1 MACEQNRGGLLMAL
15 VFVLAATVAGAM
27 GQTASKKTAHP
38 SAPTGTPLARGKG
51 LYDAHCEICHFSA
64 STAKKIGPGL
74 KDVWTRGKFADGSK
88 VDDDKLRRWIV
99 KGGKNMPGFADLSA
113 DEVRDLIA
121 YLKTL

>member
-1 MACEQNRGGLLMAL
+1 MTYRQKRGVLLMPLA
-15 VFVLAATVAGAM
+15 FVLAAAAL
-27 GQTASKKTAHP
+27 GQTASKGPVHP
-38 SAPTGTPLARGKG
+38 SASLARGKG
-51 LYDAHCEICHFSA
+51 LYDAHCEICHFTA
-64 STAKKIGPGL
+64 STVKKVGPGL
-74 KDVWTRGKFADGSK
+74 KSIGTRGKFADGSK

>member
-1 MACEQNRGGLLMAL
+1 MNCGQKRGTLLMAMAF
-15 VFVLAATVAGAM
+15 VFAVTVAGAM
-27 GQTASKKTAHP
+27 GQTASKKPTHT
-38 SAPTGTPLARGKG
+38 SAPAGTSGARGKG
-51 LYDAHCEICHFSA
+51 LYDARCEICHFNT

-74 KDVWTRGKFADGSK
+74 KGVETRGKFADGSK

-99 KGGKNMPGFADLSA
+99 KGGKNMPGFTDLSA

>member
-1 MACEQNRGGLLMAL
+1 MSYGQNRGALLMVMAL
-15 VFVLAATVAGAM
+15 VLVATVAGAI
-27 GQTASKKTAHP
+27 GQTASKKSSHP
-38 SAPTGTPLARGKG
+38 SAPAGTSFARGKG
-51 LYDAHCEICHFSA
+51 LYDARCEICHFSA

-74 KDVWTRGKFADGSK
+74 KGIGTRGKFADGSK

-99 KGGKNMPGFADLSA
+99 KGGKNMPGFADLNA

>member
-1 MACEQNRGGLLMAL
+1 MICGQKRGALLMAMA
-15 VFVLAATVAGAM
+15 FVLAAAVAGAM
-27 GQTASKKTAHP
+27 GQTASKKPPHP
-38 SAPTGTPLARGKG
+38 PAPASTSPARGKG
-51 LYDAHCEICHFSA
+51 LYDARCEICHFSA

-74 KDVWTRGKFADGSK
+74 KGVGTRGKFADGSK

-99 KGGKNMPGFADLSA
+99 KGGKNMPGFADLNA

>member
-1 MACEQNRGGLLMAL
+1 MAMA
-15 VFVLAATVAGAM
+15 FVLAATVAGAM
-27 GQTASKKTAHP
+27 GQTASKKSPHP
-38 SAPTGTPLARGKG
+38 SASASTSLARGKG
-51 LYDAHCEICHFSA
+51 LYDARCEICHFSA

-74 KDVWTRGKFADGSK
+74 KGMGTRGKFADGSK

-99 KGGKNMPGFADLSA
+99 KGGKNMPGFADLNA

>member
-1 MACEQNRGGLLMAL
+1 MNCGQKRGALLMA
-15 VFVLAATVAGAM
+15 VAFVLAATVAGAM
-27 GQTASKKTAHP
+27 GQTASKKPPHA
-38 SAPTGTPLARGKG
+38 SAPASTSLAHGKG
-51 LYDAHCEICHFSA
+51 LYDGRCEICHFST

-74 KDVWTRGKFADGSK
+74 KGVGTRGKFADGSK

-99 KGGKNMPGFADLSA
+99 KGGKNMPGFADLNA